1 MCGIVGF
8 ISHKPVALEL
18 YESLLHLQ
26 HRGQDT
32 AGILTCD
39 ERMHLKVGRG
49 LASEVFLPIDMQE
62 LTGNMGIAHLRYPT
76 NGSYSLAEAQ
86 PFTTTHPYGM
96 GLVHNGNIV
105 NDTELKTVLKKER
118 RYLNSCSDSELLLT
132 YFASVLADQPS
143 ANSQETL
150 FSCICAALKQLFS
163 LVKGSYS
170 VITTIVGIGMI
181 VFRDPHG
188 IRPLVMGE
196 RKNDRGSDYGFASED
211 IPFYSLGFKSLGD
224 VAPGEVIF
232 INLQGQL
239 FRKQLM
245 TKTFHP
251 CVFEYV
257 YLSRPDTILNNLSV
271 YRTRLQMGKNLAQA
285 WKEKYPDKL
294 PDVVVPI
301 PFTSNTPALAF
312 ANTLGVRYSEGLYKN
327 PFIGRTF
334 IMPTQE
340 KRIKSVR
347 AKLHPQ
353 VTELKNKKVLLV
365 DDSIVRGTTSLEIVK
380 MVREAG
386 AKEIYLVSACPP
398 VKFPCYYG
406 VYIPTHQELIANQ
419 HDSESAIA
427 EAIGVDLLL
436 YQSLTDLEEAVLRRR
451 RDLHQIT
458 SLCTAC
464 LNGNYIYPISE
475 KPL

>member
-8 ISHKPVALEL
+8 FSHKSVSVEL

-39 ERMHLKVGRG
+39 ERMHLKIGRG
-49 LASEVFLPIDMQE
+49 LASEVFLAADMKE
-62 LTGNMGIAHLRYPT
+62 LTGNMGIGHLRYPT
-76 NGSYSLAEAQ
+76 NGKHSLAEAQ
-86 PFTTTHPYGM
+86 PLTTTYPYGM
-96 GLVHNGNIV
+96 GLVHNGNII
-105 NDTELKTVLKKER
+105 NDIELKTVLKKER
-118 RYLNSCSDSELLLT
+118 RYLNSFSDSELLLT
-132 YFASVLADQPS
+132 YFASALADQLPT
-143 ANSQETL
+143 NNQEAL
-150 FSCICAALKQLFS
+150 FTNICAALTQLFN
-163 LVKGSYS
+163 LAKGAYS
-170 VITTIVGIGMI
+170 VITAIVGIGMV

-196 RKNDRGSDYGFASED
+196 RKNELGHTDYCFASED
-211 IPFYSLGFKSLGD
+211 IPFYSLGFKVLSD
-224 VAPGEVIF
+224 IAPGEVIF

-245 TKTFHP
+245 TKTFRP

-285 WKEKYPDKL
+285 WKKKYPNKL
-294 PDVVVPI
+294 PDVIVPI

-347 AKLHPQ
+347 TKLHPQ
-353 VTELKNKKVLLV
+353 VTELRNKKVLLV

-406 VYIPTHQELIANQ
+406 VYIPTHEELIANQ
-419 HDSESAIA
+419 HNENAIA

-436 YQSLTDLEEAVLRRR
+436 YQSLEDLEEAVLRRR
-451 RDLHQIT
+451 DLHQLT
-458 SLCTAC
+458 GLCKAC
-464 LNGNYIYPISE
+464 LDGNYICG
-475 KPL
+475 KPV

>member
-8 ISHKPVALEL
+8 FSHKPVSVEL

-49 LASEVFLPIDMQE
+49 LASEVFLPADMKE
-62 LTGNMGIAHLRYPT
+62 LTGNMGIGHLRYPT
-76 NGSYSLAEAQ
+76 NSAQSLAEAQ
-86 PFTTTHPYGM
+86 PLTTTFPYGM
-96 GLVHNGNIV
+96 GLVHNGNII
-105 NDTELKTVLKKER
+105 NDTELKVVLKKER
-118 RYLNSCSDSELLLT
+118 RYLNSFSDSELLLT
-132 YFASVLADQPS
+132 YFASALAEQPPTT
-143 ANSQETL
+143 NQEAL
-150 FSCICAALKQLFS
+150 FTHICAALTQLFN
-163 LVKGSYS
+163 LAKGAYS
-170 VITTIVGIGMI
+170 VITAIVGIGLV

-196 RKNDRGSDYGFASED
+196 RKNDLGNSDYCFASEN
-211 IPFYSLGFKSLGD
+211 IPFYSLGFKSLED

-239 FRKQLM
+239 LRRQLT
-245 TKTFHP
+245 TKTFRP

-271 YRTRLQMGKNLAQA
+271 YRTRLRMGENLAQA
-285 WKEKYPDKL
+285 WKKKYPDKI

-347 AKLHPQ
+347 TKLHPQ

-380 MVREAG
+380 MVREAR

-419 HDSESAIA
+419 HDNENAIA
-427 EAIGVDLLL
+427 KAIGVNLLL
-436 YQSLTDLEEAVLRRR
+436 YQNLADLEEAVLQR
-451 RDLHQIT
+451 RDLHQLT
-458 SLCTAC
+458 GLCKAC
-464 LNGNYIYPISE
+464 LDGNYICGKPI
-475 KPL
+475 

>member
-8 ISHKPVALEL
+8 FSHKPVAVEL

-49 LASEVFLPIDMQE
+49 LASEVFLPADIKE
-62 LTGNMGIAHLRYPT
+62 LTGNMGIGHLRYPT
-76 NGSYSLAEAQ
+76 NGVHSLAEAQ
-86 PFTTTHPYGM
+86 PLTTTYPYGI
-96 GLVHNGNIV
+96 GLVHNGNII
-105 NDTELKTVLKKER
+105 NDVELKAVLKKER
-118 RYLNSCSDSELLLT
+118 RYLNSFSDSELLLT
-132 YFASVLADQPS
+132 YFASVLADQPAS
-143 ANSQETL
+143 SNQETL
-150 FSCICAALKQLFS
+150 FTGICTALTQLFS
-163 LVKGSYS
+163 LAKGSYS
-170 VITTIVGIGMI
+170 VITTLVGIGMI

-196 RKNDRGSDYGFASED
+196 RKNDTGSDYCFASED
-211 IPFYSLGFKSLGD
+211 IPFYSLGFTSLGD
-224 VAPGEVIF
+224 VAAGEVIF

-245 TKTFHP
+245 TKAFRP

-347 AKLHPQ
+347 TKLHPQ

-406 VYIPTHQELIANQ
+406 VNIPTHEELIANQ
-419 HDSESAIA
+419 HDSVSAIA
-427 EAIGVDLLL
+427 KAIGVDRLL
-436 YQSLTDLEEAVLRRR
+436 YQRLADLEEAVLRRR
-451 RDLHQIT
+451 DLHQIT
-458 SLCTAC
+458 RLCTAC
-464 LNGNYIYPISE
+464 LNGDYVCG
-475 KPL
+475 KPV

>member
-8 ISHKPVALEL
+8 LSHKPVAVEL

-26 HRGQDT
+26 HRGQDA

-49 LASEVFLPIDMQE
+49 LASEVFHPEDMQE
-62 LTGNMGIAHLRYPT
+62 LTGNMGIGHLRYAT
-76 NGSYSLAEAQ
+76 NDAQSLAEAQ
-86 PFTTTHPYGM
+86 PLTTTYPYGM
-96 GLVHNGNIV
+96 ALVHNGNIF
-105 NDTELKTVLKKER
+105 NKDELKAVLKKER
-118 RYLNSCSDSELLLT
+118 RYLNSFSDSELLLT
-132 YFASVLADQPS
+132 YFASVLAEQPPS
-143 ANSQETL
+143 SSDDAL
-150 FSCICAALKQLFS
+150 FTSICAALSQVFS
-163 LVKGSYS
+163 LAKGAYS
-170 VITTIVGIGMI
+170 VITAIVGIGLV

-196 RKNDRGSDYGFASED
+196 RKTELGSDYCFASED
-211 IPFYSLGFKSLGD
+211 IPFYSLGFKFLGD
-224 VAPGEVIF
+224 VAPGEVVF
-232 INLQGQL
+232 VNLQGRL

-245 TKTFHP
+245 TKAFQP

-271 YRTRLQMGKNLAQA
+271 YRTRLRMGENLAHA
-285 WKEKYPDKL
+285 WQQKHPDKI

-347 AKLHPQ
+347 TKLHPQ

-406 VYIPTHQELIANQ
+406 VYIPTREELIANQ
-419 HDSESAIA
+419 YDSEEAIA
-427 EAIGVDLLL
+427 KAIGVDILL
-436 YQSLTDLEEAVLRRR
+436 YQRLADLEEAVLRRQ
-451 RDLHQIT
+451 DLHQLT
-458 SLCTAC
+458 GLCKAC
-464 LNGNYIYPISE
+464 LDGNYICG
-475 KPL
+475 KPT

>member
-8 ISHKPVALEL
+8 FSHKSVSLEL

-39 ERMHLKVGRG
+39 ERMHVKIGRG
-49 LASEVFLPIDMQE
+49 LAHEVFLPADVKA
-62 LTGNMGIAHLRYPT
+62 LTGNLGIGHLRYPT
-76 NGSYSLAEAQ
+76 NGKHALAEAQ
-86 PFTTTHPYGM
+86 PLTTTYPYGI
-96 GLVHNGNIV
+96 GLVHNGNII
-105 NDTELKTVLKKER
+105 NDVELKAVLKKKR
-118 RYLNSCSDSELLLT
+118 RYLNSFSDSELLLT
-132 YFASVLADQPS
+132 YFASLLAEQPFTNNKE
-143 ANSQETL
+143 AL
-150 FSCICAALKQLFS
+150 FTTICAALTQLFS
-163 LVKGSYS
+163 LAKGAYS
-170 VITTIVGIGMI
+170 VITVVVGMGLV

-196 RKNDRGSDYGFASED
+196 RKNERGSSDYGFASED

-232 INLQGQL
+232 INLEGQL

-245 TKTFHP
+245 TKAFRP

-257 YLSRPDTILNNLSV
+257 YLSRPDTILNKLSV
-271 YRTRLQMGKNLAQA
+271 YRTRLQMGKNLAEA
-285 WKEKYPDKL
+285 WKNKYPDKL

-334 IMPTQE
+334 IMSTQE
-340 KRIKSVR
+340 KRVKSVR
-347 AKLHPQ
+347 TKLHPQ
-353 VTELKNKKVLLV
+353 VTELRNKKVLLV

-386 AKEIYLVSACPP
+386 AKEVYLASACPP

-406 VYIPTHQELIANQ
+406 IYIPTHEELIANQ
-419 HDSESAIA
+419 HSENVIA
-427 EAIGVDLLL
+427 KAIGVDLLL
-436 YQSLTDLEEAVLRRR
+436 YQSLEDLEIAVLKRS
-451 RDLHQIT
+451 DLHQLT
-458 SLCTAC
+458 GLCKAC
-464 LNGNYIYPISE
+464 LDGHYICG